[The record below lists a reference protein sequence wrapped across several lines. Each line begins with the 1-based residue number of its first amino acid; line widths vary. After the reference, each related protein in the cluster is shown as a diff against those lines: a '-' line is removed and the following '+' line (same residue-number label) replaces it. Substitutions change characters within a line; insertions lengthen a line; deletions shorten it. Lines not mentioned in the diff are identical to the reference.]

1 MRLDANLVVL
11 SACQTALGKEIR
23 GEGLVGLARAFMYA
37 GAPRVVASLWQ
48 VNDVATAELMRR
60 FYRGMLHDKL
70 RPAAALRAAQ
80 TEIARDPRWTSPY
93 FWAGFALQGDWK

>member
-1 MRLDANLVVL
+1 MGVRVYNVAGEKVADL
-11 SACQTALGKEIR
+11 SIPYADTSSTQTLQ
-23 GEGLVGLARAFMYA
+23 
-37 GAPRVVASLWQ
+37 WQ

-70 RPAAALRAAQ
+70 RPAAALRLAQ